1 MDKEKKTMAKPEEI
15 EADSSIRAKV
25 NHPLSPDS
33 LKAIIETHNTSL
45 LNYTVSSYD
54 PVNIAKALEN
64 IDSEEDL
71 LFFFKA
77 VNPDDSAEVFTHL
90 EQESKEKVIQAFSS
104 ADLHAIVDNMAT
116 DDLVDFVDELPANL
130 VSKVLKATSE
140 EDRKRIYTYLH
151 FKDDS
156 AGTIMTPEYLQVK
169 EEDTVKYA
177 ISKIRSLGQE
187 METIWEIFVVD
198 NSRRLVGTI
207 TLDKLLEA
215 DEDDILK
222 SVMTSDFVSVTINTD
237 QEEVLKAF
245 RKYDISV
252 IPVTNSSKRMLGI
265 ITFDDVYDVAKAEAN
280 EDSQLTN
287 AVIPSDEPYLKTNLF
302 KLVKNYGIWLV
313 VLLFLDTLTSMIMNN
328 VSNALAPLP
337 LLIAI
342 LPSIMGTNGNASDQ
356 TVTVTIRELALGNIT
371 KKNYFKAMWKEVR
384 ASMLTGLI
392 LGVFAFGWILMELY
406 SGLLSLSGPDNA
418 TLANFYASDRNLFFL
433 SVAAL
438 VGITFF
444 FTIVLAKL
452 LGITLPVLAKMVHL
466 DPAVMSQPLISTT
479 LDILSMYL
487 FFALSLLIMKGV

>member
-15 EADSSIRAKV
+15 EVDSSIRAKV

-313 VLLFLDTLTSMIMNN
+313 VLLFLDTLTSMIMNS
-328 VSNALAPLP
+328 VSNVLAPLP

-384 ASMLTGLI
+384 ASVLTGLI

-418 TLANFYASDRNLFFL
+418 TLGNFYASDRNFFFL

-438 VGITFF
+438 VAITFF

-466 DPAVMSQPLISTT
+466 DPAVMSQPLISTI

-487 FFALSLLIMKGV
+487 FYALSLLIMKGI

>member
-1 MDKEKKTMAKPEEI
+1 
-15 EADSSIRAKV
+15 
-25 NHPLSPDS
+25 
-33 LKAIIETHNTSL
+33 
-45 LNYTVSSYD
+45 
-54 PVNIAKALEN
+54 
-64 IDSEEDL
+64 
-71 LFFFKA
+71 
-77 VNPDDSAEVFTHL
+77 
-90 EQESKEKVIQAFSS
+90 
-104 ADLHAIVDNMAT
+104 
-116 DDLVDFVDELPANL
+116 
-130 VSKVLKATSE
+130 
-140 EDRKRIYTYLH
+140 
-151 FKDDS
+151 
-156 AGTIMTPEYLQVK
+156 
-169 EEDTVKYA
+169 
-177 ISKIRSLGQE
+177 
-187 METIWEIFVVD
+187 
-198 NSRRLVGTI
+198 
-207 TLDKLLEA
+207 
-215 DEDDILK
+215 
-222 SVMTSDFVSVTINTD
+222 MTSDFVSVTINTD

>member
-215 DEDDILK
+215 DEGDILK

-328 VSNALAPLP
+328 VSNVLAPLP

-384 ASMLTGLI
+384 ASVLTGLI

-418 TLANFYASDRNLFFL
+418 TLANFYASDRNFFFL

-438 VGITFF
+438 VAITFF
-444 FTIVLAKL
+444 FTILLAKL

-466 DPAVMSQPLISTT
+466 DPAVMSQPLISTI

-487 FFALSLLIMKGV
+487 FYALSLLIMKGI

>member
-169 EEDTVKYA
+169 EEDTVRYA

-215 DEDDILK
+215 DEGDILK

-287 AVIPSDEPYLKTNLF
+287 AVIPSDEPYLKTHLF

-313 VLLFLDTLTSMIMNN
+313 VLLFLDTLTSMIMNS
-328 VSNALAPLP
+328 VSNVLAPLP

-418 TLANFYASDRNLFFL
+418 TLANFYASDRNFFFL

-438 VGITFF
+438 VAITFF

-466 DPAVMSQPLISTT
+466 DPAVMSQPLISTI

-487 FFALSLLIMKGV
+487 FYALSLLIMKGI

>member
-215 DEDDILK
+215 DEGDILK

-313 VLLFLDTLTSMIMNN
+313 VLLFLDTLTSMIMNS
-328 VSNALAPLP
+328 VSNVLAPLP

-384 ASMLTGLI
+384 ASVLTGLI

-418 TLANFYASDRNLFFL
+418 TLANFYASDRNFFFL

-438 VGITFF
+438 VAITFF

-466 DPAVMSQPLISTT
+466 DPAVMSQPLISTI

-487 FFALSLLIMKGV
+487 FYALSLLIMKGI

>member
-356 TVTVTIRELALGNIT
+356 TVTITIRELALGNIT

-466 DPAVMSQPLISTT
+466 DPAVMSQPLISTI

-487 FFALSLLIMKGV
+487 FYALSLLIMKGI